1 MTHSISKPDAMSGPP
16 WTVEYTGR
24 AKKQKDKLPQDMT
37 AALLILKKE
46 LEWEGPEQ
54 PEWHH
59 YGKLVGKKDMHHC
72 HLNKGKPRYAVV
84 WKVTDR
90 TVQLME
96 IRYVGTHENADYRRI
111 G

>member
-16 WTVEYTGR
+16 WAVEYTGK
-24 AKKQKDKLPQDMT
+24 AKKQKDKLPQNMT
-37 AALLILKKE
+37 AALLILQKE

-59 YGKLVGKKDMHHC
+59 YGKIAGKKDVHHR
-72 HLNKGKPRYAVV
+72 HLNKGKPRYVVV

>member
-1 MTHSISKPDAMSGPP
+1 MEPLLPKPNETDSPP
-16 WTVEYTGR
+16 WTVKFTGKAR
-24 AKKQKDKLPQDMT
+24 KQKDKLPQNMA
-37 AALLILKKE
+37 AALLALKGE

-59 YGKLVGKKDMHHC
+59 YGKLKGKKDVHHC
-72 HLNKGKPRYAVV
+72 HLNKGKPRYVVV
-84 WKVTDR
+84 WQVTDR
-90 TVQLME
+90 TVQVME